1 MASRTGAAWISF
13 AVAGMILMQL
23 GSPVEARTDS
33 LAFVKKTV
41 AEHPLVIFSKSY
53 CPYCKRAKSV
63 FESMSVKPFV
73 LELDER
79 EDGDDIQQ
87 ALGKFVGRRTVP
99 QVFING
105 VHLGGSDDTVA
116 AQQSGRLKNLLAG
129 SASAVNAENLKSE
142 L

>member
-1 MASRTGAAWISF
+1 MCR
-13 AVAGMILMQL
+13 
-23 GSPVEARTDS
+23 
-33 LAFVKKTV
+33 
-41 AEHPLVIFSKSY
+41 
-53 CPYCKRAKSV
+53 YCKRAKSV

-116 AQQSGRLKNLLAG
+116 AQQSGRLKKLLAG